1 MKLLDL
7 NTKNIVNLEVLP
19 GEIPL
24 VVKWCPK
31 KPGVAAIGYKSG
43 RVSFVDIN
51 SQKSFSI
58 EKFTNLQQEDFLY
71 DSIKDLVLSG
81 EE

>member
-1 MKLLDL
+1 MVSRNFDIINLGEMKLLDL

-19 GEIPL
+19 GETPV

-43 RVSFVDIN
+43 RISFVDIN
-51 SQKSFSI
+51 I
-58 EKFTNLQQEDFLY
+58 
-71 DSIKDLVLSG
+71 
-81 EE
+81 